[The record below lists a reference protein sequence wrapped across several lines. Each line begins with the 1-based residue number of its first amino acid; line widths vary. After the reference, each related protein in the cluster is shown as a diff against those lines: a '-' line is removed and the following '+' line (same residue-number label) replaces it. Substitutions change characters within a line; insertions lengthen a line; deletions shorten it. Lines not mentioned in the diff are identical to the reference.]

1 MTAPLASAPILDTA
15 LTIGG
20 MALATYSSR
29 AAGLALMSRVT
40 VTGRMERFMKAI
52 PASIL
57 AAIVA
62 PSALSSGPADALA
75 TAATALTAWKL
86 GNLPVAMAVGV
97 GSALAL
103 RALLA

>member
-52 PASIL
+52 PA
-57 AAIVA
+57 
-62 PSALSSGPADALA
+62 GPADAIA
-75 TAATALTAWKL
+75 TGITAAIAWKF
-86 GNLPVAMAVGV
+86 GNLPIAMIAGV

>member
-29 AAGLALMSRVT
+29 AAGLALMSRIT

-52 PASIL
+52 PGAIL
-57 AAIVA
+57 ASIVA
-62 PSALSSGPADALA
+62 PSALTAGPADAIA
-75 TAATALTAWKL
+75 TGITAAIAWKF
-86 GNLPVAMAVGV
+86 GNLPIAMIAGV